1 MPTDAKVEEIF
12 FPIIP
17 DFPIPE
23 IITLPFLQLII
34 ASTTLLKD

>member
-1 MPTDAKVEEIF
+1 MPTEAKVEEIL

-23 IITLPFLQLII
+23 IIILPVLQLII

>member
-23 IITLPFLQLII
+23 IITFPFLQLII